1 MDALE
6 REVER
11 LRMVLDSTRSDMWAG
26 FSMILFCLVLLIA
39 NSFQV
44 LQHK

>member
-1 MDALE
+1 ME

-11 LRMVLDSTRSDMWAG
+11 LRVLLDATRSDMWAG
-26 FSMILFCLVLLIA
+26 FSMIIFCLVLLIS